1 MQKAECWF
9 SAYLKNVLRV
19 VHAEA
24 TGVRD
29 EVWQHEPAV
38 VVRILCNY
46 YFTIKKII

>member
-1 MQKAECWF
+1 MIKTLKKAGQWF

-29 EVWQHEPAV
+29 EVWQD
-38 VVRILCNY
+38 
-46 YFTIKKII
+46 